1 MRQAWLI
8 GFCPGRPAATQGQ
21 LLDIY
26 VDGRQSNR
34 WYQRKPAPGHY
45 RDRGG
50 DKRDMHG
57 QGQREGKKCP
67 AHAT

>member
-8 GFCPGRPAATQGQ
+8 GSCPGRPAAAQGK

-34 WYQRKPAPGHY
+34 WHERKPAPSRY
-45 RDRGG
+45 RYRGG
-50 DKRDMHG
+50 NKRDMQG